1 MRGIEM
7 FSELD
12 LNTKIGLIIV
22 ILIVIIFV
30 YYYTGGSALF
40 DVING
45 EDKN

>member
-1 MRGIEM
+1 M